1 MRIHCGCGAEYM
13 RIAATQVISAF
24 IFKIPLIKQLV
35 KFESKYI
42 IRSLLCLVCF
52 FNYCSLFLFL
62 ALSSVASDLYM
73 SLLDLLSTRRAQR
86 CLHVM
91 NDTNT

>member
-42 IRSLLCLVCF
+42 IRI
-52 FNYCSLFLFL
+52 YCSLFLFL

-73 SLLDLLSTRRAQR
+73 SLLDLLSTRRARR